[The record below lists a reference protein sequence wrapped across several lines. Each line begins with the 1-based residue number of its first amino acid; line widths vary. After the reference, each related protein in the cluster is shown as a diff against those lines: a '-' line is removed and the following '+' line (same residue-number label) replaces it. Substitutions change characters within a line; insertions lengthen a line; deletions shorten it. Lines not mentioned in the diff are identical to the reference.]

1 MSEKDNQV
9 NAEGSSPRYEPF
21 GWQHWPEHHWMSY
34 QFRRGLGEV
43 QEGGGAISEC
53 FLAASRMIPG
63 DKESWH
69 KEWYRVAESNRVRGD
84 AAEADGHIETAKNCW
99 IRAVDYYRNAEFW
112 LDKDDP
118 RRMETF
124 TKCENCFRKAGQYF
138 DPPVEQLEI
147 PYENG
152 GKLHAYYLRAP
163 GNETKQPVLISFG
176 GLDSFKE
183 ELYFMVARGALAR
196 GISCLLVDGPGQGAT
211 IRREKIYTRYDYEV
225 PVGYCIDYL
234 LTRGDIDSERIAV
247 SGSSMGGYYAAR
259 AGACEPRLA
268 AAISHGGN
276 WSVYENWQN
285 RPDDHG
291 LVDHINWVTNSS
303 DVHES
308 REKLINFTLEGV
320 IQKMK
325 CPYLIVHGGHDVL
338 GVKQATKLYENAVSA
353 GLDVTIKFVS
363 EEETGADHC
372 QHDNPTIGQEFM
384 MDWLADQFGIDQ
396 RRRPTR

>member
-1 MSEKDNQV
+1 
-9 NAEGSSPRYEPF
+9 
-21 GWQHWPEHHWMSY
+21 
-34 QFRRGLGEV
+34 
-43 QEGGGAISEC
+43 
-53 FLAASRMIPG
+53 MIPG

-69 KEWYRVAESNRVRGD
+69 KEWYRVAEENRKRGD
-84 AAEADGHIETAKNCW
+84 QAETNGHIETAKNCW

-112 LDKDDP
+112 LPSDDP

-124 TKCENCFRKAGQYF
+124 DKCESCFQKAGRHF
-138 DPPVEQLEI
+138 NPKVEKVLI

-152 GKLHAYYLRAP
+152 QHLHAYYLKSPR
-163 GNETKQPVLISFG
+163 GGDKQPVLISFG

-183 ELYFMVARGALAR
+183 ELYFMVARGAMNR

-225 PVGYCIDYL
+225 PVGACIDYL
-234 LTRGDIDSERIAV
+234 ETRDDIDLSRIAV

-259 AGACEPRLA
+259 AGSCEPRLA
-268 AAISHGGN
+268 ATISHGGN

-285 RPDDHG
+285 RSDDHG
-291 LVDHINWVTNSS
+291 LVDHINWVTNSK

-308 REKLINFTLEGV
+308 REKLVNFTLDGV
-320 IQKMK
+320 LENMK

-338 GVKQATKLYENAVSA
+338 GVKQASKLYDYATKMGVN
-353 GLDVTIKFVS
+353 VTIKFVS

-372 QHDNPTIGQEFM
+372 QHDNPTIGQEYM
-384 MDWLADQFGIDQ
+384 MDWLADQFQIDQ
-396 RRRPTR
+396 KALNNA